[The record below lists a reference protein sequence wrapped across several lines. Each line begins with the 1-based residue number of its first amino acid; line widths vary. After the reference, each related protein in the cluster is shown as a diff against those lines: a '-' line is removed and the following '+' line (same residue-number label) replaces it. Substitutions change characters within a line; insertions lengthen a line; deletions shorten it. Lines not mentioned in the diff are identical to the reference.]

1 MGKLGHENEDT
12 ISAMEKTGGSRDL
25 DVQKHQSG
33 TVERSVE
40 MDGMRMLLAL
50 RHTKFTTTMS
60 EVVRTCY

>member
-1 MGKLGHENEDT
+1 MGKLGQQNEAM
-12 ISAMEKTGGSRDL
+12 ISAMETTGGSRHL

-33 TVERSVE
+33 TVEWSVE

-60 EVVRTCY
+60 